1 MFDCII
7 RNIVPFREDGCGPAC
22 DIAVRG
28 DVIVAVEP
36 HVPGEAFRVI
46 DGEGGLCVPSFV
58 DSHTHLDKV
67 LVGQDRDA
75 DGLMAAIALFDEYQ
89 RGVPRDRVVDDIRGR
104 AARVVS
110 MQRDHGTGFV
120 KTHVILDNIWGSAPI
135 EALDEVKRHFAGEVD
150 IRLIVPWMNDASEK
164 VLEPLARAGKI
175 DFLGGYPT
183 LMPDHRESLDRI
195 FAFALR
201 HHLPIDLHVDEAD
214 EPNIDTFEYVLGK
227 ILETGM
233 QGRVSAGHVTALCAV
248 DDGRARRAVDK
259 AARAGIHIITLPS
272 CNMYLM
278 GRKDKQPIRR
288 GVTRV
293 DEFLKAGVNV
303 AFASDNIRDPFR
315 PFGNG
320 DMLEEALF
328 AAQVLQYGTNAQL
341 NQILRMATYA
351 PAKNMLLE
359 GYGLKP
365 GCRADLAVLDAATP
379 REAVVGQAARRAVLK
394 GGKVLLG

>member
-7 RNIVPFREDGCGPAC
+7 RNIVPFYKDGCGPAC
-22 DIAVRG
+22 DIAVRDG
-28 DVIVAVEP
+28 VIVAVEP

-89 RGVPRDRVVDDIRGR
+89 RSVPSDRIIDDIRGR
-104 AARVVS
+104 AARVVDR
-110 MQRDHGTGFV
+110 QRGHGTGFV
-120 KTHVILDNIWGSAPI
+120 KTHVILDDIWGSAPI
-135 EALDEVKRHFAGEVD
+135 EALDEVKLHFAGEVD
-150 IRLIVPWMNDASEK
+150 IRLIVPWMGKASEK
-164 VLEPLARAGKI
+164 ILEPLARAGKI

-183 LMPDHRESLDRI
+183 LMPDQRESLDRI

-201 HHLPIDLHVDEAD
+201 HSLPIDLHVDEAD
-214 EPNIDTFEYVLGK
+214 EPNIDTFEYALDK

-248 DDGRARRAVDK
+248 DDGRARRAIDK

-341 NQILRMATYA
+341 HQILRMATYA
-351 PAKNMLLE
+351 PAQNMLLE
-359 GYGLKP
+359 GYGLKA
-365 GCRADLAVLDAATP
+365 GCRADLVVLDATTP
-379 REAVVGQAARRAVLK
+379 RDAVVGQVPRRVVMK
-394 GGKVLLG
+394 GGRVL

>member
-1 MFDCII
+1 M
-7 RNIVPFREDGCGPAC
+7 
-22 DIAVRG
+22 
-28 DVIVAVEP
+28 
-36 HVPGEAFRVI
+36 
-46 DGEGGLCVPSFV
+46 
-58 DSHTHLDKV
+58 
-67 LVGQDRDA
+67 
-75 DGLMAAIALFDEYQ
+75 
-89 RGVPRDRVVDDIRGR
+89 
-104 AARVVS
+104 
-110 MQRDHGTGFV
+110 
-120 KTHVILDNIWGSAPI
+120 ILDDIWGSAPI
-135 EALDEVKRHFAGEVD
+135 EALDEVKLHFAGEVD
-150 IRLIVPWMNDASEK
+150 IRLIVPWMGKASEK
-164 VLEPLARAGKI
+164 ILEPLARAGKI

-183 LMPDHRESLDRI
+183 LMPDQRESLDRI

-201 HHLPIDLHVDEAD
+201 HSLPIDLHVDEAD
-214 EPNIDTFEYVLGK
+214 EPNIDTFEYALDK

-248 DDGRARRAVDK
+248 DDGRARRAIDK

-341 NQILRMATYA
+341 HQILRMATYA
-351 PAKNMLLE
+351 PAQNMLLE
-359 GYGLKP
+359 GYGLKA
-365 GCRADLAVLDAATP
+365 GCRADLVVLDATTP
-379 REAVVGQAARRAVLK
+379 RDASWGRYRAGLS
-394 GGKVLLG
+394 